1 MNFFD
6 NVISHERDLSLE
18 FQSSLDIHT
27 SAFNFSPFG
36 GWHGAFL
43 GVVRFSLTVTVG
55 SAVSAGVTQNS
66 GAPVGET
73 TCNDPG
79 HFFRYPLSPPL
90 SVILDGSFFG

>member
-1 MNFFD
+1 MNYFD
-6 NVISHERDLSLE
+6 NLITHERNLSLGL
-18 FQSSLDIHT
+18 QSSLVIHS

-43 GVVRFSLTVTVG
+43 WVVRFYLTVTVG
-55 SAVSAGVTQNS
+55 SAISAGVTQKL

-79 HFFRYPLSPPL
+79 HFFRYPLSPLL
-90 SVILDGSFFG
+90 SVIPDGSFFG